1 MPHVLRTTGLCLLS
15 LLLLWHLQQI
25 HGRTGTLLP
34 PTGWLCDLIK
44 CDLSRNL
51 LPTFETTT
59 VAVG

>member
-1 MPHVLRTTGLCLLS
+1 MLYVVTTTGLCLLS
-15 LLLLWHLQQI
+15 LLLLFHLQEI
-25 HGRTGTLLP
+25 HGRTGELLP

-44 CDLSRNL
+44 CELSRNL